1 MVADAAGALTF
12 GGNHLD
18 DLAPTCN
25 QIGETSRHLIGKL
38 PELRFGCR
46 GEMGDYR
53 RVDRVGL
60 GSFAE
65 SHREGAHLCRI
76 DDHHRKAGTSQARS
90 HHRLETASG
99 YDCHQC
105 RRQGFEPGD
114 EILDAGSLALE
125 DATLAGRTN
134 RHVQAILRHIDA
146 DHYQG
151 GAAAHTPPRRRINLA
166 MSITAR
172 ECDPIPISRSPS
184 VARTRNSIRRPSI
197 LVTSAS
203 PVTMLPTT
211 VGARWRTLISV
222 PTALSLGS
230 R

>member
-1 MVADAAGALTF
+1 MWTAKDRARRLQI
-12 GGNHLD
+12 
-18 DLAPTCN
+18 DLATHP
-25 QIGETSRHLIGKL
+25 
-38 PELRFGCR
+38 
-46 GEMGDYR
+46 
-53 RVDRVGL
+53 
-60 GSFAE
+60 
-65 SHREGAHLCRI
+65 
-76 DDHHRKAGTSQARS
+76 
-90 HHRLETASG
+90 
-99 YDCHQC
+99 
-105 RRQGFEPGD
+105 
-114 EILDAGSLALE
+114 AGSRPTLRMVINASCASKAASTLTVE
-125 DATLAGRTN
+125 KHPRVIRVSATPSKN
-134 RHVQAILRHIDA
+134 PPCLRLTARYGAMPLIPRV
-146 DHYQG
+146 